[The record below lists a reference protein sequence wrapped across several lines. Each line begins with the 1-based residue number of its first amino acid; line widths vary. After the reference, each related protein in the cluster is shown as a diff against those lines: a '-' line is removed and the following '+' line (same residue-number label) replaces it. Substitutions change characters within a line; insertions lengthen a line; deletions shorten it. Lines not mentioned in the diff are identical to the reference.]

1 MTSSSSPTIDVIL
14 NININ
19 NCSIDKDDSY
29 KYVSTTDNDARSPGS
44 KRPTAICIDINVQAP
59 RESHNNHAATTK
71 SLMLQQVQ
79 ALELCRSVQ
88 RGDFEEGVTRGI
100 VEGYGW

>member
-19 NCSIDKDDSY
+19 NFSIDKVEAY

-44 KRPTAICIDINVQAP
+44 KHPTAICIDINVQAP
-59 RESHNNHAATTK
+59 QESHNNHAATASNSAFLTK
-71 SLMLQQVQ
+71 RNRTHHDKL
-79 ALELCRSVQ
+79 
-88 RGDFEEGVTRGI
+88 
-100 VEGYGW
+100 